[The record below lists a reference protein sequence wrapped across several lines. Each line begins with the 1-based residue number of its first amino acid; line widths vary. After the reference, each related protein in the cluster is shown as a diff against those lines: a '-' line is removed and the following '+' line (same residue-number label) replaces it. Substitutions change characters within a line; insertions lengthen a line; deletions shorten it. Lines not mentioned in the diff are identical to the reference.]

1 MKSIVILSLLVFSY
15 SNYCSMET
23 CRRCCQVTPTGC
35 IDAMDY
41 NIRVILNN
49 TGKVH
54 IIHVILPR
62 LRM

>member
-1 MKSIVILSLLVFSY
+1 MKMIVWICLITLAV

-41 NIRVILNN
+41 NIRVNYYNL
-49 TGKVH
+49 GKIYFLYVF
-54 IIHVILPR
+54 LPR
-62 LRM
+62 L